1 MICVHISLSKM
12 ARQYVHQSGVI
23 RRDCTGSK
31 FAGHPPGCRCI
42 RYMRVFPPHETGE
55 ITEGE
60 GNENAMKVCITI
72 DSGVSLLKYLTMR
85 DLNVVSWSGLYSAQ
99 HCIFLPDQT
108 SFNWKSR
115 DGVVRVNC
123 QKQARD
129 AIESGTDLRMM
140 PRSEERRVGKECRS
154 RWSPYH

>member
-1 MICVHISLSKM
+1 M
-12 ARQYVHQSGVI
+12 
-23 RRDCTGSK
+23 RRERSQRGK
-31 FAGHPPGCRCI
+31 G
-42 RYMRVFPPHETGE
+42 MK
-55 ITEGE
+55 
-60 GNENAMKVCITI
+60 NAMKVCITI

-99 HCIFLPDQT
+99 NCIFLPDQT

-140 PRSEERRVGKECRS
+140 PNGAGDPKRPYSLLLGNQRELDAVIEALRAIEGNKARAYGSRTAGKQEEAGAEI
-154 RWSPYH
+154 P

>member
-1 MICVHISLSKM
+1 
-12 ARQYVHQSGVI
+12 
-23 RRDCTGSK
+23 
-31 FAGHPPGCRCI
+31 
-42 RYMRVFPPHETGE
+42 MRAFPPHGTRE

-60 GNENAMKVCITI
+60 GKGKRNE
-72 DSGVSLLKYLTMR
+72 SLHNHRQRCVTAEISCHEGS
-85 DLNVVSWSGLYSAQ
+85 NVVSWSGLYSAQ
-99 HCIFLPDQT
+99 NCIYLPDRT

-140 PRSEERRVGKECRS
+140 PNGAGDPTRPYSLLLGNQRELDAVIETRRGIEGNKARTYGNSTAGKQEEARAEM
-154 RWSPYH
+154 P

>member
-1 MICVHISLSKM
+1 MK
-12 ARQYVHQSGVI
+12 
-23 RRDCTGSK
+23 
-31 FAGHPPGCRCI
+31 
-42 RYMRVFPPHETGE
+42 
-55 ITEGE
+55 
-60 GNENAMKVCITI
+60 NAMKVCITI

-99 HCIFLPDQT
+99 NCIFLPDQT

-140 PRSEERRVGKECRS
+140 PNGAGDPTRPYSLLLGNQRELDAVIEALRAIEGNKARAYGSRTAGKQEEAGAEIL
-154 RWSPYH
+154 

>member
-1 MICVHISLSKM
+1 MGRERSQRGKGM
-12 ARQYVHQSGVI
+12 
-23 RRDCTGSK
+23 
-31 FAGHPPGCRCI
+31 
-42 RYMRVFPPHETGE
+42 
-55 ITEGE
+55 
-60 GNENAMKVCITI
+60 ENAMKVCITI
-72 DSGVSLLKYLTMR
+72 GSGVSLLKYLVMR

-99 HCIFLPDQT
+99 NCIYLPDRT

-140 PRSEERRVGKECRS
+140 PNGAGDPTRPYSLLLGNQRELDAVIETRRGIEGNKARTYGNSTAGKQEEARAEM
-154 RWSPYH
+154 P

>member
-1 MICVHISLSKM
+1 M
-12 ARQYVHQSGVI
+12 
-23 RRDCTGSK
+23 
-31 FAGHPPGCRCI
+31 
-42 RYMRVFPPHETGE
+42 
-55 ITEGE
+55 
-60 GNENAMKVCITI
+60 ENAMKVCITI

-99 HCIFLPDQT
+99 NCIFLPDQT

-140 PRSEERRVGKECRS
+140 PNGAGDPTRPYSLLLGNQRELDAVIEALRAIEGNKARAYGSRTAGKQEEAGAEI
-154 RWSPYH
+154 P

>member
-1 MICVHISLSKM
+1 M
-12 ARQYVHQSGVI
+12 
-23 RRDCTGSK
+23 
-31 FAGHPPGCRCI
+31 
-42 RYMRVFPPHETGE
+42 
-55 ITEGE
+55 
-60 GNENAMKVCITI
+60 ENAMKVCITI

-99 HCIFLPDQT
+99 NCIFLPDQT

-140 PRSEERRVGKECRS
+140 PNGAGDPTRPYSLLLGNQRELDAVIEALRAIEGNKARAYGSRTAGKQEEAGAEIL
-154 RWSPYH
+154 